1 MDKIKCITFDKKA
14 QDSTPDDI
22 HLKMN
27 IDREKAESNMNK
39 TWNKSN
45 PTEKRSAMTD
55 EQRWQMEQ
63 HLQNE
68 QWENNMSN
76 LYTYGEDGFCDGF
89 TNW

>member
-1 MDKIKCITFDKKA
+1 MENTLNKPQTEPCT
-14 QDSTPDDI
+14 I
-22 HLKMN
+22 HGVVCC
-27 IDREKAESNMNK
+27 AECN
-39 TWNKSN
+39 
-45 PTEKRSAMTD
+45 AMTD

-68 QWENNMSN
+68 QWESNMSN

>member
-1 MDKIKCITFDKKA
+1 MIERDTDFQIGTKPPCT
-14 QDSTPDDI
+14 I
-22 HLKMN
+22 HGVVCC
-27 IDREKAESNMNK
+27 AECD
-39 TWNKSN
+39 
-45 PTEKRSAMTD
+45 AMTD

-68 QWENNMSN
+68 QWESNMTN